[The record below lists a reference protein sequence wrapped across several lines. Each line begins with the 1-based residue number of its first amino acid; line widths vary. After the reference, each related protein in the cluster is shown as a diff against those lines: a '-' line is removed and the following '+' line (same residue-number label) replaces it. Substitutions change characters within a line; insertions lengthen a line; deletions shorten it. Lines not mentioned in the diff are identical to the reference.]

1 MKDSAVLLIDCP
13 DRKGL
18 VARVSSLL
26 YERGANILH
35 ADQHQDHE
43 LGLFFM
49 RVEWAL
55 EGPANGAGAET
66 ADGLKLVGSGE
77 PNASGPGSTRFDLE
91 GFKQAF
97 APLAAE
103 LGMRWQLTSSA
114 RQTRVALFCSQYL
127 HCMADLLYRWRSGE
141 LECEIPLIISNHRA
155 VQPLAEFY
163 GIPFEFVPVSAAT
176 RADAEIRQLDMLAAF
191 RVELV
196 VLARYMQI
204 LSGNFVAHYPA
215 SIINVHHSFLPAFTG
230 ARPYHAAHARGVKL
244 IGATS
249 HYVTEVLDDG
259 PIIEQDVARISH
271 RDQVEDLV
279 ARGRDLERVVL
290 SRAVRWHLDRRI
302 LCYGNKTVV
311 FD

>member
-13 DRKGL
+13 DQKGL

-26 YERGANILH
+26 YRHGANILH

-55 EGPANGAGAET
+55 DGL
-66 ADGLKLVGSGE
+66 ADG
-77 PNASGPGSTRFDLE
+77 STSSSRSFDLKAFE
-91 GFKQAF
+91 AEF
-97 APLAAE
+97 APLATE
-103 LGMRWQLTSSA
+103 LRMNWKLTSGE
-114 RQTRVALFCSQYL
+114 RRPRVALFCSQYL
-127 HCMADLLYRWRSGE
+127 HCMADLLYRWRAGE
-141 LECEIPLIISNHRA
+141 LECEIPLIVSNHRE
-155 VQPLAEFY
+155 VETLAAFY
-163 GIPFEFVPVSAAT
+163 GIPFEHIEVTAAT
-176 RADAEIRQLDMLAAF
+176 RDAAEGRQLELLS
-191 RVELV
+191 RHEIELV

-204 LSGNFVAHYPA
+204 LSPAFIARYPSA
-215 SIINVHHSFLPAFTG
+215 IINVHHSFLPAFTG

-259 PIIEQDVARISH
+259 PIIEQDVARVSH

-279 ARGRDLERVVL
+279 ARGRDLERMVL

>member
-13 DRKGL
+13 DRRGL

-35 ADQHQDHE
+35 ADQHIDPE

-49 RVEWAL
+49 RVEWSLESAL
-55 EGPANGAGAET
+55 PGAAE
-66 ADGLKLVGSGE
+66 
-77 PNASGPGSTRFDLE
+77 FDLD
-91 GFKQAF
+91 GFEREF
-97 APLAAE
+97 SVLAAE
-103 LGMRWQLTSSA
+103 LEMRWKLSSS
-114 RQTRVALFCSQYL
+114 RRRPRVALFCSQYL
-127 HCMADLLYRWRSGE
+127 HCMADLMHRWKTGE
-141 LECEIPLIISNHRA
+141 LDCEISVIVSNHRA
-155 VQPLAEFY
+155 VETLADFY
-163 GIPFEFVPVSAAT
+163 GIPFEHIPVTAAN
-176 RADAEIRQLDMLAAF
+176 RVEAEARQMELLD
-191 RVELV
+191 RHGIELV

-204 LSGNFVAHYPA
+204 LSPAFVARYPA
-215 SIINVHHSFLPAFTG
+215 AIINVHHSFLPAFTG
-230 ARPYHAAHARGVKL
+230 AKPYHAAHARGVKL

-279 ARGRDLERVVL
+279 ASGRDLERIVL

-302 LCYGNKTVV
+302 LSYGNKTVV

>member
-13 DRKGL
+13 DQKGL
-18 VARVSSLL
+18 VARVATML

-49 RVEWAL
+49 RVEFGLGTAADSSPFL
-55 EGPANGAGAET
+55 ANGSPRPS
-66 ADGLKLVGSGE
+66 GSSA
-77 PNASGPGSTRFDLE
+77 NQVFDLE
-91 GFKQAF
+91 GFRTAF
-97 APLAAE
+97 AQMAAE
-103 LGMRWQLTSSA
+103 LGMRWTLTSTE
-114 RQTRVALFCSQYL
+114 QQPKVALFCSQYL
-127 HCMADLLYRWRSGE
+127 HCMADLLHRWRTGE
-141 LECEIPLIISNHRA
+141 LHCEIPVIVSNHRA
-155 VQPLAEFY
+155 VENLAGFY
-163 GIPFEFVPVSAAT
+163 GIPFEYVPVTATT
-176 RADAEIRQLDMLAAF
+176 RAEAETRQVEILRAKGI
-191 RVELV
+191 ELV

-204 LSGNFVAHYPA
+204 LSPTFVERYPA
-215 SIINVHHSFLPAFTG
+215 RIINVHHSFLPAFTG
-230 ARPYHAAHARGVKL
+230 AKPYHAAHARGVKL

-279 ARGRDLERVVL
+279 ARGRDLERIVL